1 MLQTHSR
8 RQGDQASDA
17 AISHDSPYHMV
28 RGLERGLFVLQTL
41 NRLGE
46 ASSQQI
52 AAQVGLPRPTVHRL
66 LETLRFLGYVD
77 RAKLR
82 DLYRLTSLVNQLSV
96 GYRRVDKVVEAAT
109 PVLKSL
115 SAELVWP
122 VNVATYEDGAMVLR
136 ANTHRD
142 SPLSL
147 VAALPGTRV
156 PMLST
161 AVGRTYLAFCGQEE
175 RRWIL
180 ELLEADIAVR
190 YPAAADLSLV
200 FAQVQDAGYAVQEAG
215 GCKRSAALAVPIMTH
230 GQVAG
235 CLNIMWIRAAIRP
248 EAATAMF
255 LQRLQA
261 AAAEIERNLLRLLG

>member
-1 MLQTHSR
+1 MLHTHSR
-8 RQGDQASDA
+8 RQGGQELDTAPSR
-17 AISHDSPYHMV
+17 DSPYHMV
-28 RGLERGLFVLQTL
+28 RGLERGLFVLQAL

-96 GYRRVDKVVEAAT
+96 GYRRVDKLVEAAT

-156 PMLST
+156 PVLST
-161 AVGRTYLAFCGQEE
+161 AVGRTYLAFCGEEE

-180 ELLEADIAVR
+180 GLLEADRAAGH
-190 YPAAADLSLV
+190 PAAVDLSRVL
-200 FAQVQDAGYAVQEAG
+200 ARVQDAGYEVQEAG
-215 GCKRSAALAVPIMTH
+215 GCKRSAALAVPIMAH
-230 GQVAG
+230 GHIAG

-255 LQRLQA
+255 LQRLQTA
-261 AAAEIERNLLRLLG
+261 ASQIERNLARLLG